1 MRISD
6 WSSDVCSSDLARVE
20 HLVRDEPEG
29 DRTGHA
35 GEGAE
40 HQQES
45 RLRKREAARLLEVE
59 HAPAV
64 DRVTRDIGER
74 ARDREYPDGGDL
86 EDRKLHRQHA
96 ERARFGCGRS
106 AVMTVATLGHLW
118 PATRP
123 GPG

>member
-86 EDRKLHRQHA
+86 EDRKLHREHA
-96 ERARFGCGRS
+96 ARARPEERRVGQEWVSTFRS
-106 AVMTVATLGHLW
+106 G
-118 PATRP
+118 
-123 GPG
+123 G